1 MQHRIQVAGVVE
13 IRAGEQLLDAARAA
27 APLAAL
33 AIVGHAP
40 AGIPGH
46 AEAGHGLVQ
55 HQGFEPHLRTDH
67 IDPVHLFQQGQ
78 GIHVVAQRHR
88 IGVVGN
94 PRQIADLSPAATSG
108 CVLTQISAPGLS
120 ARAAASMAS
129 KVGRLGATQGH
140 AHVAFGLV
148 HHQHPA
154 PAVGRH
160 AGGQEA
166 ALVVLRQAAFAHQL
180 HGFGHGVLDA
190 VEQRARRRQQ
200 ALQLGFARRV
210 VVDAQ
215 AIDHQRQRRKMAPG
229 AERAQETVFQRNV
242 GHAQRTGA
250 APRRRGAGRAPH
262 PATARGAA
270 PPGGQKRR

>member
-94 PRQIADLSPAATSG
+94 PRQIARLVAGRHLGMRLDAD
-108 CVLTQISAPGLS
+108 QR
-120 ARAAASMAS
+120 ARALRPRRRQHGLEG
-129 KVGRLGATQGH
+129 GRLGATQGH

-250 APRRRGAGRAPH
+250 APRRPAARSAGS
-262 PATARGAA
+262 G
-270 PPGGQKRR
+270 